1 MSRTLRF
8 FSPEFKLQVVREVEA
23 GATAAQV
30 ARLHQLH
37 PNLLAQC
44 QALENIS
51 RSWNVC
57 RRAAPAW
64 GVT

>member
-1 MSRTLRF
+1 MSRVRRF

-37 PNLLAQC
+37 PNLLAQ
-44 QALENIS
+44 
-51 RSWNVC
+51 
-57 RRAAPAW
+57 
-64 GVT
+64 